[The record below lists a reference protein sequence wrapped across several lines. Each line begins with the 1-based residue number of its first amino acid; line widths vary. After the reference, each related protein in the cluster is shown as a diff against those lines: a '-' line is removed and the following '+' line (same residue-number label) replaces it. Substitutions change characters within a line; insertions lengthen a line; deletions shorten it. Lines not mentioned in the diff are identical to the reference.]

1 MRDFW
6 APPADSADF
15 ESYTAL
21 TLRRAPLPAFGCAV
35 PARKAYSPMCPGV
48 RVGGVEVLSLPHTR
62 GSWRKSAVAA
72 PVAAA
77 RRPQASACLYD
88 FLSGPQFV
96 CLMSTPLFAFALVWL
111 IGLL

>member
-6 APPADSADF
+6 APPADSADL

-21 TLRRAPLPAFGCAV
+21 TLRRAPLAAFGSAV
-35 PARKAYSPMCPGV
+35 PAHEAYSRKCPGV
-48 RVGGVEVLSLPHTR
+48 RFGGVEVLSLPHTR
-62 GSWRKSAVAA
+62 GSWWNFAVAA
-72 PVAAA
+72 PSAAA
-77 RRPQASACLYD
+77 RQPQASASLYD
-88 FLSGPQFV
+88 FMSGPQFV